1 MDTPMTPIEKSN
13 LKDSIPQ
20 LSLNQQN
27 GILKIVQDSCPQ
39 SRSGE
44 VFEFELDMLTVRKC
58 RELEKYVEGCIKEN
72 IKKKKRKDADKLRRD
87 KQREIKQAPARQP
100 TTASMSQVAPSAAT
114 QQ

>member
-1 MDTPMTPIEKSN
+1 MTPIEKSN